1 MRTVVH
7 VTHEAVEKIGGIGA
21 VLEGLL
27 TCRAYDQAVGRSIL
41 IAPLFTTE
49 GPAERRLGPDGEV
62 LYSSLDGKMDHPAGR
77 RLQEVQRAFN
87 VDLVYGR
94 RQFRCPQG
102 ATTARP
108 EVLLIDIGRMDL
120 SRLNEFKSAL
130 YHRFQVAS
138 DRYEE
143 SWEYDQYVK
152 IAQPAVAAL
161 KVLGACQDECVILG
175 HEFMGVPTALAAMV
189 DGHPAFRTVFY
200 AHEVAPMRKLVEEHS
215 GHDTMFYNVLGAAMP
230 DGLHVEDVFGS
241 QRGYFKFALVQAARH
256 CDNILAVGDYVVKE
270 LMFMGRDFEH
280 VDIDLA
286 YNGIPADHISLE
298 QAQASKD
305 RLCRY
310 AETLLGYRPDYVFTH
325 VTRMAVSK
333 GLWRDLRVLEHV
345 EEQFRTTGETGIF
358 FVLSSEVPRR
368 RPEDI
373 YKMEQWW
380 DWPVAHREGLPDLSG
395 GEALFYAGV
404 QRFNARARHIKVIL
418 VNQFGW
424 DSITCG
430 NRMPEDMQF
439 MDIRMGTDAEF
450 GQSIYEPFGIAQLE
464 ALSFGGICVP
474 TRVCGCAGFVDDVTG
489 GHSEANL
496 IVPDYTDIGRPRGSL
511 DELLKINRTY
521 RERVEA
527 AVARQVARQLVERL
541 PRCDAEKVGLIERG
555 YELASQ
561 MSWEVVAGNY
571 VLPGIDRAC
580 RKRRSTQVV
589 A

>member
-1 MRTVVH
+1 M
-7 VTHEAVEKIGGIGA
+7 
-21 VLEGLL
+21 
-27 TCRAYDQAVGRSIL
+27 
-41 IAPLFTTE
+41 
-49 GPAERRLGPDGEV
+49 
-62 LYSSLDGKMDHPAGR
+62 
-77 RLQEVQRAFN
+77 
-87 VDLVYGR
+87 
-94 RQFRCPQG
+94 
-102 ATTARP
+102 
-108 EVLLIDIGRMDL
+108 
-120 SRLNEFKSAL
+120 
-130 YHRFQVAS
+130 
-138 DRYEE
+138 
-143 SWEYDQYVK
+143 
-152 IAQPAVAAL
+152 
-161 KVLGACQDECVILG
+161 
-175 HEFMGVPTALAAMV
+175 
-189 DGHPAFRTVFY
+189 
-200 AHEVAPMRKLVEEHS
+200 
-215 GHDTMFYNVLGAAMP
+215 
-230 DGLHVEDVFGS
+230 
-241 QRGYFKFALVQAARH
+241 
-256 CDNILAVGDYVVKE
+256 
-270 LMFMGRDFEH
+270 
-280 VDIDLA
+280 
-286 YNGIPADHISLE
+286 
-298 QAQASKD
+298 
-305 RLCRY
+305 
-310 AETLLGYRPDYVFTH
+310 
-325 VTRMAVSK
+325 
-333 GLWRDLRVLEHV
+333 
-345 EEQFRTTGETGIF
+345 
-358 FVLSSEVPRR
+358 LSSEVPRR

-404 QRFNARARHIKVIL
+404 QRFNARARHIKVVL

-430 NRMPEDMQF
+430 SRMPEEMQF

-527 AVARQVARQLVERL
+527 AVAKQVARQLVERL